1 MKFAFIKI
9 LLFTFIVSA
18 TGFSFAQVTAF
29 DKPVKEKNRKE
40 FSVYLDNRIFN
51 KDYNSLI
58 LINVEIALIK
68 ENRLVN
74 PAYSI
79 GFRIG
84 FSKYGIG
91 PYAVPIEF
99 KLLFGKSDYKIEVGM
114 GIMPVGADVMI
125 TGRVGFRTY
134 LFKHFL
140 VRLAYT
146 PYFMVPYGDREY
158 NEPYIDIKS
167 DVSIGVGYRFGK

>member
-1 MKFAFIKI
+1 MNYQKNI
-9 LLFTFIVSA
+9 LLFILVVIA
-18 TGFSFAQVTAF
+18 TCSSFSQDSGF
-29 DKPVKEKNRKE
+29 DKPVTEKNRKE
-40 FSVYLDNRIFN
+40 FSVYLDTRLFN
-51 KDYNSLI
+51 KDYNSL
-58 LINVEIALIK
+58 LLFNVEMVLIK
-68 ENRLVN
+68 KKHFVS
-74 PAYSI
+74 PAFSA
-79 GFRIG
+79 GFGIG
-84 FSKYGIG
+84 FSEYGLG

-99 KLLFGKSDYKIEVGM
+99 KLLFGKSDYKIETGI

-125 TGRVGFRTY
+125 TGRFGFRTY
-134 LFKHFL
+134 LFRHLL